1 MHKLISILLVIGAYS
16 VISLP
21 AFAQNDSISTYDGW
35 ITASFDALDE
45 DNNQRAE
52 QCLKN
57 AMRLEPANPQNGL
70 LFVNL
75 GTIQRRLGKL
85 QDAEISYTCAIS
97 LLDEN
102 TVAYS
107 TRASLYA
114 EIEQYQK
121 AIDDYSVVISRN
133 PEDEDALYERAL
145 CRLMNSDTIGA
156 RLDLET
162 IDKFNPKSAK
172 SRLGMAMVYKA
183 MGENAMAVELYDALI
198 KANPKSWSL
207 LRDRGLFLQ
216 QATRCC
222 NARHRQEHTDER
234 PRPSVLFPP
243 RKNPLGKGRPRVCP
257 TRPQSCHRIR
267 SSAVSRSRFDRKNEI
282 VCNKFALFSKIFA
295 DFLFFIICNRY
306 ICAKI
311 VGIL

>member
-133 PEDEDALYERAL
+133 PEDEDSLYERAL
-145 CRLMNSDTIGA
+145 CRLMNNDTIGA

-207 LRDRGLFLQ
+207 LRDRAEVYFFSKRLGAAMLDIDKSIQMNGRDPLSYFLRAKIRWAKGDREYARRDLNRAIELGL
-216 QATRCC
+216 
-222 NARHRQEHTDER
+222 
-234 PRPSVLFPP
+234 
-243 RKNPLGKGRPRVCP
+243 
-257 TRPQSCHRIR
+257 PQS
-267 SSAVSRSRFDRKNEI
+267 A
-282 VCNKFALFSKIFA
+282 AA
-295 DFLFFIICNRY
+295 DLIE
-306 ICAKI
+306 KMK
-311 VGIL
+311 

>member
-45 DNNQRAE
+45 DNSQRAE

-145 CRLMNSDTIGA
+145 CRLMNNDTIGA

-207 LRDRGLFLQ
+207 LRDRAEVYFFSKRLGAAMLDIDKSIQMNGRDPLSYFLRAKIRWAKGDREYARRDLNRAIELGL
-216 QATRCC
+216 
-222 NARHRQEHTDER
+222 
-234 PRPSVLFPP
+234 
-243 RKNPLGKGRPRVCP
+243 
-257 TRPQSCHRIR
+257 PQS
-267 SSAVSRSRFDRKNEI
+267 A
-282 VCNKFALFSKIFA
+282 AA
-295 DFLFFIICNRY
+295 DLIE
-306 ICAKI
+306 KMK
-311 VGIL
+311 

>member
-121 AIDDYSVVISRN
+121 AIGDYSVVISRN

-145 CRLMNSDTIGA
+145 CRLMNNDTIGA
-156 RLDLET
+156 RLDRET

-207 LRDRGLFLQ
+207 LRDRAEVYFFSKRLGAAMIDIDKSIQMNGRDPLSYFLRAKIRWAKGDREYARRDLNRAIELGL
-216 QATRCC
+216 
-222 NARHRQEHTDER
+222 
-234 PRPSVLFPP
+234 
-243 RKNPLGKGRPRVCP
+243 
-257 TRPQSCHRIR
+257 PQS
-267 SSAVSRSRFDRKNEI
+267 A
-282 VCNKFALFSKIFA
+282 AA
-295 DFLFFIICNRY
+295 DLIE
-306 ICAKI
+306 KMK
-311 VGIL
+311 

>member
-145 CRLMNSDTIGA
+145 CRLMNNDTIGA

-198 KANPKSWSL
+198 KANPNSWSL
-207 LRDRGLFLQ
+207 LRDRAEVYFFSKRLGAAMLDIDKSIQMNGRDPLSYFLRAKIRWAKGDREYARRDLNRAIELGL
-216 QATRCC
+216 
-222 NARHRQEHTDER
+222 
-234 PRPSVLFPP
+234 
-243 RKNPLGKGRPRVCP
+243 
-257 TRPQSCHRIR
+257 PQS
-267 SSAVSRSRFDRKNEI
+267 A
-282 VCNKFALFSKIFA
+282 AA
-295 DFLFFIICNRY
+295 DLIE
-306 ICAKI
+306 KMK
-311 VGIL
+311 

>member
-145 CRLMNSDTIGA
+145 CRLMNNDTIGA

-207 LRDRGLFLQ
+207 LRDRAEVYFFSKRLGAAMLDIDKSIQMNGHDPLSYFLRAKIRWAKGDREYARRDLNRAIELGL
-216 QATRCC
+216 
-222 NARHRQEHTDER
+222 
-234 PRPSVLFPP
+234 
-243 RKNPLGKGRPRVCP
+243 
-257 TRPQSCHRIR
+257 PQS
-267 SSAVSRSRFDRKNEI
+267 A
-282 VCNKFALFSKIFA
+282 AA
-295 DFLFFIICNRY
+295 DLIE
-306 ICAKI
+306 KMK
-311 VGIL
+311 

>member
-1 MHKLISILLVIGAYS
+1 MHKLILLLLVIGANSIVS
-16 VISLP
+16 VP

-45 DNNQRAE
+45 DNNQLAE

-85 QDAEISYTCAIS
+85 QDAEVSYTCAIS
-97 LLDEN
+97 LLEEN

-162 IDKFNPKSAK
+162 IDKFNHKSAK

-207 LRDRGLFLQ
+207 LRDRAEVYFFSKRLGAAMLDIDKSIQMNGRDPLSYFLRAKIRWAKGDREYARRDLNRAIELGL
-216 QATRCC
+216 
-222 NARHRQEHTDER
+222 
-234 PRPSVLFPP
+234 
-243 RKNPLGKGRPRVCP
+243 
-257 TRPQSCHRIR
+257 PQS
-267 SSAVSRSRFDRKNEI
+267 A
-282 VCNKFALFSKIFA
+282 AA
-295 DFLFFIICNRY
+295 DLIE
-306 ICAKI
+306 KMK
-311 VGIL
+311 

>member
-1 MHKLISILLVIGAYS
+1 MHKLILLLLVIGANSIVS
-16 VISLP
+16 VP

-45 DNNQRAE
+45 DNNQLAE

-85 QDAEISYTCAIS
+85 QDAEVSYTCAIS

-207 LRDRGLFLQ
+207 LRDRAEVYFFSKRLGAAMLDIDKSIQMNGRDPLSYFLRAKIRWAKGDREYARRDLNRAIELGL
-216 QATRCC
+216 
-222 NARHRQEHTDER
+222 
-234 PRPSVLFPP
+234 
-243 RKNPLGKGRPRVCP
+243 
-257 TRPQSCHRIR
+257 PQS
-267 SSAVSRSRFDRKNEI
+267 A
-282 VCNKFALFSKIFA
+282 AA
-295 DFLFFIICNRY
+295 DLIE
-306 ICAKI
+306 KMK
-311 VGIL
+311 

>member
-35 ITASFDALDE
+35 ITASFDALDK

-145 CRLMNSDTIGA
+145 CRLMNNDTIGA

-172 SRLGMAMVYKA
+172 SRLGMAIVYKA

-207 LRDRGLFLQ
+207 LRDRAEVYFFSKRLGAAMLDIDKSIQMNGRDPLSYFLRAKIRWAKGDREYARRDLNRAIELGL
-216 QATRCC
+216 
-222 NARHRQEHTDER
+222 
-234 PRPSVLFPP
+234 
-243 RKNPLGKGRPRVCP
+243 
-257 TRPQSCHRIR
+257 PQS
-267 SSAVSRSRFDRKNEI
+267 A
-282 VCNKFALFSKIFA
+282 AA
-295 DFLFFIICNRY
+295 DLIE
-306 ICAKI
+306 KMK
-311 VGIL
+311 

>member
-21 AFAQNDSISTYDGW
+21 AFAQNDSISTYDDW

-145 CRLMNSDTIGA
+145 CRLMNNDTIGA

-183 MGENAMAVELYDALI
+183 MGENAMAVELYAALI

-207 LRDRGLFLQ
+207 LRDRAEVYFFSKRLGAAMLDIDKSIQMNGRDPLSYFLRAKIRWAKGDREYARRDLNRAIELGL
-216 QATRCC
+216 
-222 NARHRQEHTDER
+222 
-234 PRPSVLFPP
+234 
-243 RKNPLGKGRPRVCP
+243 
-257 TRPQSCHRIR
+257 PQS
-267 SSAVSRSRFDRKNEI
+267 A
-282 VCNKFALFSKIFA
+282 AA
-295 DFLFFIICNRY
+295 DLIE
-306 ICAKI
+306 KMK
-311 VGIL
+311 

>member
-145 CRLMNSDTIGA
+145 CRLMNNDTIGA

-207 LRDRGLFLQ
+207 LRDRAEVYFFSKRLGAAMLDIDKSIQMNGSDPLSYFLRAKIRWAKGDREYARRDLNRAIELGL
-216 QATRCC
+216 
-222 NARHRQEHTDER
+222 
-234 PRPSVLFPP
+234 
-243 RKNPLGKGRPRVCP
+243 
-257 TRPQSCHRIR
+257 PQS
-267 SSAVSRSRFDRKNEI
+267 A
-282 VCNKFALFSKIFA
+282 AA
-295 DFLFFIICNRY
+295 DLIE
-306 ICAKI
+306 KMK
-311 VGIL
+311 

>member
-16 VISLP
+16 IVSVP

-145 CRLMNSDTIGA
+145 CRLMNNDTIGA

-207 LRDRGLFLQ
+207 LRDRAEVYFFSKRLGAAMLDIDKSIQMNGRDPLSYFLRAKIRWAKGDREYARRDLKRAIELGL
-216 QATRCC
+216 
-222 NARHRQEHTDER
+222 
-234 PRPSVLFPP
+234 
-243 RKNPLGKGRPRVCP
+243 
-257 TRPQSCHRIR
+257 PQS
-267 SSAVSRSRFDRKNEI
+267 A
-282 VCNKFALFSKIFA
+282 AA
-295 DFLFFIICNRY
+295 DLIE
-306 ICAKI
+306 KMK
-311 VGIL
+311 

>member
-75 GTIQRRLGKL
+75 GTLQRRLGKL

-145 CRLMNSDTIGA
+145 CRLMNNDTIGA

-207 LRDRGLFLQ
+207 LRDRAEVYFFSKRLGAAMLDIDKSIQMNGRDPLSYFLRAKIRWAKGDREYARRDLNRAIELGL
-216 QATRCC
+216 
-222 NARHRQEHTDER
+222 
-234 PRPSVLFPP
+234 
-243 RKNPLGKGRPRVCP
+243 
-257 TRPQSCHRIR
+257 PQS
-267 SSAVSRSRFDRKNEI
+267 A
-282 VCNKFALFSKIFA
+282 AA
-295 DFLFFIICNRY
+295 DLIE
-306 ICAKI
+306 KMK
-311 VGIL
+311 

>member
-145 CRLMNSDTIGA
+145 CRLMNNDTIGA

-162 IDKFNPKSAK
+162 IDKFNPKS
-172 SRLGMAMVYKA
+172 
-183 MGENAMAVELYDALI
+183 
-198 KANPKSWSL
+198 WSL
-207 LRDRGLFLQ
+207 LRDRAEVYFFSKRLGAAMLDIDKSIQMNGRDPLSYFLRAKIRWAKGDREYARRDLNRAIELGL
-216 QATRCC
+216 
-222 NARHRQEHTDER
+222 
-234 PRPSVLFPP
+234 
-243 RKNPLGKGRPRVCP
+243 
-257 TRPQSCHRIR
+257 PQS
-267 SSAVSRSRFDRKNEI
+267 A
-282 VCNKFALFSKIFA
+282 AA
-295 DFLFFIICNRY
+295 DLIE
-306 ICAKI
+306 KMK
-311 VGIL
+311 

>member
-45 DNNQRAE
+45 DNSQRAE

-145 CRLMNSDTIGA
+145 CRLMNNDTIGA

-207 LRDRGLFLQ
+207 LRDRAEVYFFSKRLGAAMIDIDKSIQMNGRDPLSYFLRAKIRWAKGDREYARRDLNRAIELGL
-216 QATRCC
+216 
-222 NARHRQEHTDER
+222 
-234 PRPSVLFPP
+234 
-243 RKNPLGKGRPRVCP
+243 
-257 TRPQSCHRIR
+257 PQS
-267 SSAVSRSRFDRKNEI
+267 A
-282 VCNKFALFSKIFA
+282 AA
-295 DFLFFIICNRY
+295 DLIE
-306 ICAKI
+306 KMK
-311 VGIL
+311 

>member
-45 DNNQRAE
+45 DNNQLAE

-145 CRLMNSDTIGA
+145 CRLMNNDTIGA

-207 LRDRGLFLQ
+207 LRDRAEVYFFSKRLGAAMLDIDKSIQMNGRDPLSYFLRAKIRWAKGDREYARRDLNRAIELGL
-216 QATRCC
+216 
-222 NARHRQEHTDER
+222 
-234 PRPSVLFPP
+234 
-243 RKNPLGKGRPRVCP
+243 
-257 TRPQSCHRIR
+257 PQS
-267 SSAVSRSRFDRKNEI
+267 A
-282 VCNKFALFSKIFA
+282 AA
-295 DFLFFIICNRY
+295 DLIE
-306 ICAKI
+306 KMK
-311 VGIL
+311 

>member
-85 QDAEISYTCAIS
+85 QDAEVSYTCAIS
-97 LLDEN
+97 LLEEN

-207 LRDRGLFLQ
+207 LRDRAEVYFFSKRLGAAMLDIDKSIQMNGRDPLSYFLRAKIRWAKGDREYARRDLNRAIELGL
-216 QATRCC
+216 
-222 NARHRQEHTDER
+222 
-234 PRPSVLFPP
+234 
-243 RKNPLGKGRPRVCP
+243 
-257 TRPQSCHRIR
+257 PQS
-267 SSAVSRSRFDRKNEI
+267 A
-282 VCNKFALFSKIFA
+282 AA
-295 DFLFFIICNRY
+295 DLIE
-306 ICAKI
+306 KMK
-311 VGIL
+311 

>member
-1 MHKLISILLVIGAYS
+1 MHKLISLLLVIGAYS

-145 CRLMNSDTIGA
+145 CRLMNNDTIGA

-172 SRLGMAMVYKA
+172 SRLGMAIVYKA

-207 LRDRGLFLQ
+207 LRDRAEVYFFSKRLGAAMLDIDKSIQMNGRDPLSYFLREKIRWAKGDREYARRDLNRAIELGL
-216 QATRCC
+216 
-222 NARHRQEHTDER
+222 
-234 PRPSVLFPP
+234 
-243 RKNPLGKGRPRVCP
+243 
-257 TRPQSCHRIR
+257 PQS
-267 SSAVSRSRFDRKNEI
+267 A
-282 VCNKFALFSKIFA
+282 AA
-295 DFLFFIICNRY
+295 DLIE
-306 ICAKI
+306 KMK
-311 VGIL
+311 

>member
-97 LLDEN
+97 LLEEN

-145 CRLMNSDTIGA
+145 CRLMNNDTIGA

-207 LRDRGLFLQ
+207 LRDRAEVYFFSKRLGAAMLDIDKSIQMNGRDPLSYFLRAKIRWAKGDREYARRDLNRAIELGL
-216 QATRCC
+216 
-222 NARHRQEHTDER
+222 
-234 PRPSVLFPP
+234 
-243 RKNPLGKGRPRVCP
+243 
-257 TRPQSCHRIR
+257 PQS
-267 SSAVSRSRFDRKNEI
+267 A
-282 VCNKFALFSKIFA
+282 AA
-295 DFLFFIICNRY
+295 DLIE
-306 ICAKI
+306 KMK
-311 VGIL
+311 

>member
-1 MHKLISILLVIGAYS
+1 MHKLILLLLVIGANSIVS
-16 VISLP
+16 VP

-45 DNNQRAE
+45 DNNQLAE

-85 QDAEISYTCAIS
+85 KDAEVSYTCAIS
-97 LLDEN
+97 LLEEN

-207 LRDRGLFLQ
+207 LRDRAEVYFFSKRLGAAMLDIDKSIQMNGRDPLSYFLRAKIRWAKGDREYARRDLNRAIELGL
-216 QATRCC
+216 
-222 NARHRQEHTDER
+222 
-234 PRPSVLFPP
+234 
-243 RKNPLGKGRPRVCP
+243 
-257 TRPQSCHRIR
+257 PQS
-267 SSAVSRSRFDRKNEI
+267 A
-282 VCNKFALFSKIFA
+282 AA
-295 DFLFFIICNRY
+295 DLIE
-306 ICAKI
+306 KMK
-311 VGIL
+311 

>member
-45 DNNQRAE
+45 DNNQLAE

-85 QDAEISYTCAIS
+85 QDAEVSYTCAIS

-207 LRDRGLFLQ
+207 LRDRAEVYFFSKRLGAAMLDIDKSIQMNGRDPLSYFLRAKIRWAKGDREYARRDLNRAIELGL
-216 QATRCC
+216 
-222 NARHRQEHTDER
+222 
-234 PRPSVLFPP
+234 
-243 RKNPLGKGRPRVCP
+243 
-257 TRPQSCHRIR
+257 PQS
-267 SSAVSRSRFDRKNEI
+267 A
-282 VCNKFALFSKIFA
+282 AA
-295 DFLFFIICNRY
+295 DLIE
-306 ICAKI
+306 KMK
-311 VGIL
+311 